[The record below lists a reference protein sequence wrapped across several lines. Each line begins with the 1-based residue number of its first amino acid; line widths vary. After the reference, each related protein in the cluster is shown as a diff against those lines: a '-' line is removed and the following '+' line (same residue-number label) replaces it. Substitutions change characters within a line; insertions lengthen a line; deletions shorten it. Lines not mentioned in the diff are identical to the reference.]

1 MVFMAFK
8 KKKKEIKEKN
18 SVGPEWALCFV
29 EA

>member
-8 KKKKEIKEKN
+8 KKKERNKGKK